1 MDIAWLR
8 DFEAL
13 VAQKNFSRAAEER
26 NVSQPAFS
34 RRIRALEEEF
44 GVKLINRQTLPLS
57 LTPAGEVF
65 LAQSRVMLRTYD
77 ETLERCQIIDAAGEN
92 VIRFAT
98 SQSLYMTHY
107 KTHIAPMVDEGGLEI
122 DLNSTGWAADQFV
135 SALQQRYCDVIL
147 TYWHPSM
154 DALAP
159 LALGN
164 CDYITLTKDSF
175 VPVSKTGPDGPLHH
189 FDAPPKKPV
198 SLLSYGTVSALRSV
212 VEHALRQNADGPKML
227 VVNQS
232 ALANSVKAMVLEG
245 FGLGW
250 LPRELCKEEL
260 AEGRMQI
267 VGGPQHCHALEIRLY
282 RDKENSKPT
291 LNRLWRDMQALSP
304 DAATLQDSPCPDSP
318 DPDAPNPDTPDAA
331 S

>member
-1 MDIAWLR
+1 
-8 DFEAL
+8 
-13 VAQKNFSRAAEER
+13 
-26 NVSQPAFS
+26 
-34 RRIRALEEEF
+34 
-44 GVKLINRQTLPLS
+44 
-57 LTPAGEVF
+57 
-65 LAQSRVMLRTYD
+65 
-77 ETLERCQIIDAAGEN
+77 
-92 VIRFAT
+92 
-98 SQSLYMTHY
+98 
-107 KTHIAPMVDEGGLEI
+107 
-122 DLNSTGWAADQFV
+122 
-135 SALQQRYCDVIL
+135 
-147 TYWHPSM
+147 M

-164 CDYITLTKDSF
+164 CDHITLTKDSF
-175 VPVSKTGPDGPLHH
+175 VPVSKSGPDGPLHH
-189 FDAPPKKPV
+189 FDSPPKKPV

-250 LPRELCKEEL
+250 LPQELCKEEL

-267 VGGPQHCHALEIRLY
+267 VGHPQHRHPLEIRLY

-291 LNRLWRDMQALSP
+291 LNRLWRDMQALSAGP
-304 DAATLQDSPCPDSP
+304 T
-318 DPDAPNPDTPDAA
+318 DTTGTPGAA